1 MSLKEQLSRGC
12 EQLGI
17 PVSDAQLETLLQ
29 YQEMLLKWN
38 RVYNLTA
45 ITAPPKMITHHLLDS
60 LAVLPYL
67 QGNRIID
74 VGCGAG
80 LPGIILAI
88 MLPEKQFVLLD
99 SNSKKTRFVKQAAI
113 ELRLENVT
121 VEHSRAEQ
129 YQPQHLFDVVLSR
142 AFASLSDMLS
152 WCAHLR
158 NKGGIF
164 LAMKGV
170 NPREERE
177 QLPNSFRI
185 LDQYQ
190 LTVPGLDAERH
201 VVLIDSPE
209 GTQDPNEQI

>member
-1 MSLKEQLSRGC
+1 MNLKEQLSRGC

-17 PVSDAQLETLLQ
+17 PIDEAQIEALLH

-38 RVYNLTA
+38 KVYNLTA
-45 ITAPPKMITHHLLDS
+45 ITAPQKIITHHLLDS

-67 QGNRIID
+67 RGNNIVD
-74 VGCGAG
+74 VGCGGG

-99 SNSKKTRFVKQAAI
+99 SNSKKTRFVKQVVI
-113 ELRLENVT
+113 ELRLKNVT
-121 VEHSRAEQ
+121 VEHSRVEQ
-129 YQPQHLFDVVLSR
+129 YQPQHPFDVVLSR
-142 AFASLSDMLS
+142 AFASLSDMLV
-152 WCAHLR
+152 WCAHLG

-170 NPREERE
+170 NPREEGKL
-177 QLPNSFRI
+177 LPDGFRI
-185 LDQYQ
+185 LEQHQ
-190 LTVPGLDAERH
+190 LTVPGLNAERH

-209 GTQDPNEQI
+209 GSQDPNEQV